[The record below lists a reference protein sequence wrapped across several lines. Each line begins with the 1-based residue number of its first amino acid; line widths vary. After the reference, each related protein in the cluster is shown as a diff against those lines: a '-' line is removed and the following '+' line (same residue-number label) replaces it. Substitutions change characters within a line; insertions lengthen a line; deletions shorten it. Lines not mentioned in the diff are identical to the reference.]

1 MPETAKRTARV
12 PILGENG
19 RISDDYIPAA
29 IGENVE
35 KAESAATR
43 AETAATGAE
52 GSASAASQSAAQ
64 ASGSASAA
72 SESASQAQQSATT
85 AGGAATSAQS
95 AQTAAEAAKTAA
107 EAAQSA
113 AAGSAS
119 QAQQSA
125 TAAAESAASV
135 ADKFIASAQATTLE
149 PGSQATASVENQVLT
164 IGVPKGDKG
173 DTGEKGDTGPQG
185 PKGDTG
191 ETGQQGERGPQG
203 PQGETGATPV
213 ITMTATVDQTTGT
226 PNVSVSKSGSDEAP
240 SFNLAITGIK
250 GEKGEKGDTGPQGP
264 KGEKGDKGDPFEG
277 PVFDS
282 ESCQYVGIDG
292 MFAAMRDFRIYS
304 VIIPNGMTVECQ
316 KAGANAGIPVP
327 TPSTASTNGSDVY
340 STLPAFYH
348 IDVNATVDPDGVPHV
363 TAIDGDGRFKRDG
376 SNGDVFVMCPP
387 LWWSASDDGEST
399 TISISNTPMDGMS
412 PQPGMRLP
420 DGSLRGIM
428 LYAKYPL
435 CSASSPANSCSGQ
448 QPRVRDVSHNSL
460 ITQLSTAS
468 SGKAGKTM
476 DFTWYVDVMF
486 LLKYATKNS
495 QSVFQG
501 CTSYDITRQ
510 PTAGTESG
518 RDVTVS
524 TGHGFVEGS
533 AVMVGSANTDRGN
546 ATAHDV
552 VDYAVIESITD
563 GDGSSTLH
571 LDRDVTVTTAH
582 YIKTAP
588 WPTGACD
595 LVQGDGSPTSSTSGK
610 EPFSLQGIELAHGMY
625 EVMSGVGLKSTGSGW
640 QVMVLYDTA
649 SEASNLNG
657 YEETGVYIPSE
668 SSDGWRYPLRLTDAG
683 GMIVGTGSGGST
695 STGICDGSYSHAST
709 TTGER
714 EFHSL
719 GYLYNG
725 ANAGL
730 FYVVGDNALSSAW
743 WNIGSRLSVNGR
755 SRGEAA

>member
-1 MPETAKRTARV
+1 MADISTAVSMARV
-12 PILGENG
+12 PILGEDG

-29 IGENVE
+29 IGESVT

-43 AETAATGAE
+43 AETAATAAE
-52 GSASAASQSAAQ
+52 DSASAANRSAAQ

-72 SESASQAQQSATT
+72 SASASQAQQSAAT

-95 AQTAAEAAKTAA
+95 AQTAAESAKTAA
-107 EAAQSA
+107 ETAQSA
-113 AAGSAS
+113 AAESA
-119 QAQQSA
+119 QDAQQSA

-135 ADKFIASAQATTLE
+135 ADKYISSAQATTLE

-173 DTGEKGDTGPQG
+173 DKGETGQQGPKGEKGDTGPQG
-185 PKGDTG
+185 P
-191 ETGQQGERGPQG
+191 
-203 PQGETGATPV
+203 
-213 ITMTATVDQTTGT
+213 
-226 PNVSVSKSGSDEAP
+226 
-240 SFNLAITGIK
+240 
-250 GEKGEKGDTGPQGP
+250 KGEKGDTGPQGP

-282 ESCQYVGIDG
+282 ESGQYVGIDG

-387 LWWSASDDGEST
+387 LWWSTSDDGEST

-448 QPRVRDVSHNSL
+448 QPRTRDVSHNSL

-533 AVMVGSANTDRGN
+533 AVMVGSANIDRGN

-595 LVQGDGSPTSSTSGK
+595 LVHGDGSPTSSTSGK

-668 SSDGWRYPLRLTDAG
+668 SSEGWRYPLRLTDAG

-695 STGICDGSYSHAST
+695 STGTCDGSYSHAST

-714 EFHSL
+714 EFPSL
-719 GYLYNG
+719 GNLTHG
-725 ANAGL
+725 AYAGL
-730 FYVVGDNALSSAW
+730 FCVTGYNALSDTGW
-743 WNIGSRLSVNGR
+743 HIGSRLSVNGR
-755 SRGEAA
+755 SGGEAA